1 MYRIRILE
9 AASRE
14 LARLDPTVSRR
25 IVRRIHWLAKNL
37 DFVRLQAL
45 KGSLSGLYKLR
56 DGDYRIIYEILRHE
70 KTIIIHSVG
79 HRRDIYRTK
88 E

>member
-1 MYRIRILE
+1 LTAVYRIRILE

-14 LARLDPTVSRR
+14 LARLDPTVA
-25 IVRRIHWLAKNL
+25 RRIHSLAKNL
-37 DFVRLQAL
+37 DSVRLTAL
-45 KGSLSGLYKLR
+45 KGSLSGLYELR

-70 KTIIIHSVG
+70 KTIIIHGIG